1 MQVSVGI
8 GITNDCN
15 LDCAH
20 CYRPQDRVYQL
31 SLENIRD
38 ICQRLDVSSMNLGTG
53 ESWIHPQFPQMVEY
67 LTERGIKVSMASNGY
82 SLTDMPASL
91 LEQLHD
97 VEVSIDF
104 ATAHGQDGFRGRGN
118 WECVMAAIERCHDHG
133 VEVTILTT
141 MMSTN
146 YDQMDALVHL
156 ASQVETNLRANVYQ
170 PVHKGRD
177 RFMLSYDQFWE
188 GYQRLLDSGPLLST
202 SEPIV
207 HAMLGLDSLDGSP
220 CGRKS
225 IRFTPQGHIT
235 PCVYWPDPDL
245 TLDELDRLNAEDIVD
260 SAQFR
265 RARLAPSECQDCPH
279 FPSCGGGCASRRALL
294 GDLNRADIYC
304 PLIRGE
310 RVKLSFTPATEKD
323 LPRGSNVCT
332 TIIVP

>member
-31 SLENIRD
+31 SLEDIRG
-38 ICQRLDVSSMNLGTG
+38 ICQHLDVSSMNLGTG
-53 ESWIHPQFPQMVEY
+53 ESWMHPDFTEIVEY
-67 LTERGIKVSMASNGY
+67 LAEQQIKVSMASNGY
-82 SLTDMPASL
+82 SLASMPATT
-91 LEQLHD
+91 LELIHD

-104 ATAHGQDGFRGRGN
+104 ATPQGQDAFRGDGS
-118 WECVMAAIERCHDHG
+118 WACIMSAIERCRNQGLD
-133 VEVTILTT
+133 VTILTT

-146 YDQMDALVHL
+146 YDQMDSLVHL
-156 ASQVETNLRANVYQ
+156 AGQVGANLRANVYQ
-170 PVHKGRD
+170 PVQEGRD
-177 RFMLSYDQFWE
+177 RFMLDYEQLWE
-188 GYQRLLDSGPLLST
+188 GFQRLLDSGPLLST

-207 HAMLGLDSLDGSP
+207 HAMLGLDTLQGSP

-225 IRFTPQGHIT
+225 VRFTPQGHIT
-235 PCVYWPDPDL
+235 PCVYWPYPDL
-245 TLDELDRLNAEDIVD
+245 TLDDLEGLTTEAIVD
-260 SAQFR
+260 SPQFR
-265 RARLAPSECQDCPH
+265 QARLVPPECEDCPH
-279 FPSCGGGCASRRALL
+279 VLACGGGCASRRALL
-294 GDLNRADIYC
+294 GNLDQADIYC

-310 RVKLSFTPATEKD
+310 RVQLSFTPASEKD